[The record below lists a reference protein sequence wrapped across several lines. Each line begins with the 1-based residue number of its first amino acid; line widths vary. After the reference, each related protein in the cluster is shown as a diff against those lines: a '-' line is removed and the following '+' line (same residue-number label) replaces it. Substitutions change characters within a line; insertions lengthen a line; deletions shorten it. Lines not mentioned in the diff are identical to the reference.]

1 VAGTYT
7 TAQSVTISDA
17 TAGATIYY
25 TTNGVTPTTSSAIYT
40 TAIAV
45 SSTETLQAIATAS
58 GYSTSSVAPATY
70 TINLSTTAFTIGGTA
85 VTVAPG
91 ASTGNASTNTV
102 TPSGG
107 FTGNVGLTAVITSSP
122 AGAKD
127 LPSLSFGST
136 SPVSITS
143 ASAGTATLT
152 VYTTAPATA
161 LLSYP
166 AHPGT
171 PWYLASGATLACILL
186 IGIPA
191 RRRSWRTILGMLALL
206 VALAGGVLACGG
218 SGGGTIYPGT
228 MPGNY
233 TITVTGTSGTA
244 TATGTISLTVQ

>member
-1 VAGTYT
+1 MAGTYT
-7 TAQSVTISDA
+7 SAQSVTISDA

-85 VTVAPG
+85 VTVTPG
-91 ASTGNASTNTV
+91 AATGNASTNTV

-107 FTGNVGLTAVITSSP
+107 FIGNVGLTAVITSSP

-152 VYTTAPATA
+152 VYTTAPSTAT
-161 LLSYP
+161 LVYP
-166 AHPGT
+166 ARPGT
-171 PWYLASGATLACILL
+171 PWYAASGATLACILL

-206 VALAGGVLACGG
+206 VAFAGGVLACGG
-218 SGGGTIYPGT
+218 GGSGTIYPGT
-228 MPGNY
+228 TPGNY